1 MTDTRTRAYRV
12 ISAMAAGAAVVAT
25 VALVHD
31 TQSAAI
37 ASESCSTKVDLTLPD
52 RADEVKLRVLNGTAT
67 TGLADRVT
75 ADFKNRGFVMEKPGK
90 NKSTVK
96 DQVAIIRYG
105 PGSVG
110 AAQWIRAFFLSDA
123 EPEFNPAR
131 STDVIDVVVGGRYRQ
146 LATFTEVNQSLAQ
159 LGEPTAPPGTC
170 AA

>member
-25 VALVHD
+25 IAMVHD

-52 RADEVKLRVLNGTAT
+52 SAGQVKLRVLNGTAT
-67 TGLADRVT
+67 AGLADRVT
-75 ADFKNRGFVMEKPGK
+75 SDFENRGFVMQKPAK
-90 NKSTVK
+90 NKTTVK
-96 DQVAIIRYG
+96 DQTAIIEYG
-105 PGSVG
+105 PRTAG
-110 AAQWIRAFFLSDA
+110 AAQWIRAFFLGEA
-123 EPEFNPAR
+123 EPRFDPAR
-131 STDVIDVVVGGRYRQ
+131 TTDVVDVVVGAQYRQ
-146 LATFTEVNQSLAQ
+146 LATFTEVNQSLAV